1 MVFAIFLAQE
11 LHDETVIRP
20 HMLVVHSYRTPNFC
34 DYCGEM
40 LFGLVRQGLKC
51 EGRLLCTLLKYKKVG
66 VLPIYGISLIGMHGQ
81 TKAVVASYLIPFI
94 VFVNPLYN

>member
-1 MVFAIFLAQE
+1 MLIIVWFSSAQE

-20 HMLVVHSYRTPNFC
+20 HMLVVHSYRAPNFC

-51 EGRLLCTLLKYKKVG
+51 EGKFLVKYSSTSTTHACARTHILTVVGNHSTLYMKKNSRLY
-66 VLPIYGISLIGMHGQ
+66 
-81 TKAVVASYLIPFI
+81 
-94 VFVNPLYN
+94 